1 MWANDPILPTAL
13 ATANPAQCLDN
24 TDEVGV
30 ISDRFTMAGPTA
42 APVNFINGPITNLT
56 TRNTFSYGYV
66 LGKQGTTSDSFD
78 YRNGV
83 QQGTFTF
90 TPTVY
95 GSNSA
100 GTQVYGSRSGR
111 MVVTGDT
118 VSYFIRVA
126 ATLDST
132 TALAGSLRVGGLPI
146 PNGSTNVRDGAGVVG
161 LATNVNT
168 TTAII
173 YGSTAP
179 YITLMTMGA
188 TGSGEV
194 DIPAQSLRGKVID
207 LMLAITVTHF
217 KA

>member
-1 MWANDPILPTAL
+1 
-13 ATANPAQCLDN
+13 
-24 TDEVGV
+24 
-30 ISDRFTMAGPTA
+30 
-42 APVNFINGPITNLT
+42 
-56 TRNTFSYGYV
+56 
-66 LGKQGTTSDSFD
+66 
-78 YRNGV
+78 
-83 QQGTFTF
+83 
-90 TPTVY
+90 
-95 GSNSA
+95 
-100 GTQVYGSRSGR
+100 

-118 VSYFIRVA
+118 VSYFIRIA

-132 TALAGSLRVGGLPI
+132 TALAGSLRIGGLPI

-173 YGSTAP
+173 YGSTTP

-207 LMLAITVTHF
+207 LMVAITVTHF